1 MSATELFSATLQ
13 VGLCR
18 LVFRIAIWVGQCSKA
33 VFCSSSKTFSFSP
46 KFEDICDLVAA
57 NATQNFV
64 FFFKNHCDI

>member
-13 VGLCR
+13 VSLCR

-33 VFCSSSKTFSFSP
+33 VFVLLPKHLVFP
-46 KFEDICDLVAA
+46 KFDDICDLVAA